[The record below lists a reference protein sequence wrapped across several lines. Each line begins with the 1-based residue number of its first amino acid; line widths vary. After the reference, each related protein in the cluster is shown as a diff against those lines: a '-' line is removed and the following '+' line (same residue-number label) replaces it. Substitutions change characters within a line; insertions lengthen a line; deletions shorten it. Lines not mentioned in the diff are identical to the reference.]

1 MSHHPDWWD
10 SYYKA
15 RIELA
20 TRSAKGIAERDIL
33 LARKIQELATGATPS
48 YS

>member
-1 MSHHPDWWD
+1 MNHHPNCWN
-10 SYYKA
+10 SYNKV

-20 TRSAKGIAERDIL
+20 TQSAEGVTERDIL
-33 LARKIQELATGATPS
+33 LARKIQELATGATPP